1 LTFTRFPASLPMCLS
16 VCANNMLKKL
26 AICSIVFYQRYLS
39 PFKVSSCR
47 FYPSC
52 SHYSLLSLEKYGFV
66 KGLCYALL
74 RILKCHPF
82 HAGGYDPVK

>member
-1 LTFTRFPASLPMCLS
+1 MCLS
-16 VCANNMLKKL
+16 VCVNNMLKKL
-26 AICSIVFYQRYLS
+26 AICVIVFYQRYLS
-39 PFKVSSCR
+39 PFKVTSCR

-66 KGLCYALL
+66 KGLWYALL